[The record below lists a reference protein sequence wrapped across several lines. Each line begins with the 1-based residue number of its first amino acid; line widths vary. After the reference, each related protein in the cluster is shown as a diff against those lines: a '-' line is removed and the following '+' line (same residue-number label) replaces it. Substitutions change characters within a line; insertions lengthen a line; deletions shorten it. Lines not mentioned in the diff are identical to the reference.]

1 MPHTTREGRFDEVLR
16 MLEQERKR
24 FDEDLRRLT
33 IAAAYL
39 RALLPGRRRRTM
51 RRRRCTPPQRQLR

>member
-1 MPHTTREGRFDEVLR
+1 MQDIQCRFEEVLY
-16 MLEQERKR
+16 MLEQERVR

-39 RALLPGRRRRTM
+39 RELLPKRRT
-51 RRRRCTPPQRQLR
+51 RRRRCTPR